1 MVPATTETSAGR
13 GAITVRLEPTRG
25 FRRLIGPA
33 ELWRYRDVAVQ
44 MAVRDIKV
52 RYRQTALG
60 AAWAVLQPVGTMV
73 VFTIFFGHVAK
84 IGSQGVPYWQFSL
97 AGAVPWAFFS
107 NSLLL
112 GSDSVARNAAL
123 VSKIYFPRIF
133 IPTATLVAGLLDL
146 AIAAAIL
153 LGSVLVA
160 GVDPS
165 ARLLVLP
172 LLVLIMF
179 VGALGIT
186 AGLSAVNVR
195 YRDVRYV
202 VPFAVQLWLFA
213 TPIAYPSTLLG
224 SPWRTLVALNP
235 MAGVVEG
242 FRWSVLGT
250 AASPWNMLGVSA
262 VSSLVLL
269 AVGVLYFGRVERT
282 FADLV

>member
-1 MVPATTETSAGR
+1 VSATNETSAGR
-13 GAITVRLEPTRG
+13 GATTIRLEATHG
-25 FRRLIGPA
+25 FRRLVGPSD
-33 ELWRYRDVAVQ
+33 LWRYRDVAVQ
-44 MAVRDIKV
+44 MAVRDVKV
-52 RYRQTALG
+52 RYRQTVLG
-60 AAWAVLQPVGTMV
+60 AAWAVMQPLGTMV

-84 IGSQGVPYWQFSL
+84 ISSQGVPYWQFSL

-112 GSDSVARNAAL
+112 GSDSVARNSAL

-133 IPTATLVAGLLDL
+133 IPVGVLVAGLLDL
-146 AIAAAIL
+146 AIAIAIL
-153 LGSVLVA
+153 LGAVLVA
-160 GVDPS
+160 GVDLS
-165 ARLLVLP
+165 ARILVLP

-195 YRDVRYV
+195 YRDVRYI

-224 SPWRTLVALNP
+224 SPWRTLVAFNP
-235 MAGVVEG
+235 MAGIVEG

-262 VSSLVLL
+262 LSSIVLL
-269 AVGVLYFGRVERT
+269 ALGLFYFGRVERT

>member
-1 MVPATTETSAGR
+1 MT
-13 GAITVRLEPTRG
+13 TVRLEATHG
-25 FRRLIGPA
+25 IRRLVGPA
-33 ELWRYRDVAVQ
+33 DLWRYRDVAVQ

-52 RYRQTALG
+52 RYRQTILG
-60 AAWAVLQPVGTMV
+60 AAWAVLQPIGTMV

-84 IGSQGVPYWQFSL
+84 ISSQGVPYWQFSL

-112 GSDSVARNAAL
+112 GSDSVARNSAL

-133 IPTATLVAGLLDL
+133 IPTAALVAGLLDL
-146 AIAAAIL
+146 AIAVAIL
-153 LGSVLVA
+153 LGAVLVA
-160 GVDPS
+160 GVDLS
-165 ARLLVLP
+165 ARILVLP

-195 YRDVRYV
+195 YRDVRYI
-202 VPFAVQLWLFA
+202 VPFAVQIWLFA

-235 MAGVVEG
+235 MAGIVEG

-250 AASPWNMLGVSA
+250 SASPWNMIGLSA
-262 VSSLVLL
+262 LSSIVLL
-269 AVGVLYFGRVERT
+269 AAGLFYFGRVERT

>member
-1 MVPATTETSAGR
+1 MT
-13 GAITVRLEPTRG
+13 IRLEATHG
-25 FRRLIGPA
+25 FRRLVGPSD
-33 ELWRYRDVAVQ
+33 LWRYRDVAVQ
-44 MAVRDIKV
+44 MAVRDVKV
-52 RYRQTALG
+52 RYRQTVLG
-60 AAWAVLQPVGTMV
+60 AAWAVLQPIGTMV

-107 NSLLL
+107 NALLL
-112 GSDSVARNAAL
+112 GSDSVARNGAL

-133 IPTATLVAGLLDL
+133 IPTGVLVAGLLDL
-146 AIAAAIL
+146 AIAMAIL

-165 ARLLVLP
+165 ARILVLP

-195 YRDVRYV
+195 YRDVRYI

-224 SPWRTLVALNP
+224 SPWRTLLALNP
-235 MAGVVEG
+235 MAGIVEG

-250 AASPWNMLGVSA
+250 DASPWNMLAVSA
-262 VSSLVLL
+262 VSSIVLL
-269 AVGVLYFGRVERT
+269 ALGLFYFGRVERT